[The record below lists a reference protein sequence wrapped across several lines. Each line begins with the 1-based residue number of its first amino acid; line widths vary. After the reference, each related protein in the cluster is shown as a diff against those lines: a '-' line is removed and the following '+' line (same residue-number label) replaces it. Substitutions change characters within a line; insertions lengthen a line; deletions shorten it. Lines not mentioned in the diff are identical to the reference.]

1 MLIKLD
7 CVDLERPNSMV
18 QYEFCTKTHQ
28 VMLNGV
34 RQSFEECKK
43 AVSYTHLDVYKRQS
57 IKCGSALT
65 ERRNSSM
72 TAMTGNF
79 LLNLSLIHI

>member
-43 AVSYTHLDVYKRQS
+43 TLV
-57 IKCGSALT
+57 
-65 ERRNSSM
+65 
-72 TAMTGNF
+72 
-79 LLNLSLIHI
+79 